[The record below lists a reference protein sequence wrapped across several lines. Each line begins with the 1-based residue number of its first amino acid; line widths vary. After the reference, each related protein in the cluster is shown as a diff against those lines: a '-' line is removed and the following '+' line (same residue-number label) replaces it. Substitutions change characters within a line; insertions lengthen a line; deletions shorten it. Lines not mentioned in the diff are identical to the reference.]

1 MLVALLQPSPGA
13 RRCGLLGALARA
25 SANRT
30 SVWGARL
37 QNQITLHPSSIS
49 QPLTWPPCPA
59 RSAETFELFDDVMLL
74 ASGMVS
80 RHSHFCPSSLPR
92 LSTAQHLPPAVC
104 QPLLCPRLPLSGA
117 SPRRLHTH

>member
-1 MLVALLQPSPGA
+1 MLVALLQPSPGE
-13 RRCGLLGALARA
+13 CCCWLLG
-25 SANRT
+25 
-30 SVWGARL
+30 
-37 QNQITLHPSSIS
+37 P
-49 QPLTWPPCPA
+49 WPPHPQPPAWRGVLACTILRHSLPSQCPEL
-59 RSAETFELFDDVMLL
+59 SIFLPAETFELFDDVMLL

-117 SPRRLHTH
+117 SPRSLHTH